1 MESLGKYLKVER
13 ESRNLSLKEVSESTR
28 IKERLLKA
36 IEEDQYELLSSPV
49 YVKGFLDAYA
59 RYLEL
64 DPNDIVLRYQKYHG
78 TKVPP
83 KKAEPKQRFIT
94 SSHLRQWIT
103 FPKKESQS
111 LALYHLYFCDYP
123 HHCHIYILHHILINP
138 M

>member
-78 TKVPP
+78 TKVLP
-83 KKAEPKQRFIT
+83 KKAAPKQRLIT
-94 SSHLRQWIT
+94 SSNLRQWIT
-103 FPKKESQS
+103 FPKKRANLWLYITSIS
-111 LALYHLYFCDYP
+111 LIILLITIS
-123 HHCHIYILHHILINP
+123 IYYLLIKP

>member
-1 MESLGKYLKVER
+1 MESLGKHLKVER

-36 IEEDQYELLSSPV
+36 IEEDQYELLSSHV

-64 DPNDIVLRYQKYHG
+64 NPNDIVLRYQEYHG
-78 TKVPP
+78 NDV
-83 KKAEPKQRFIT
+83 KKWSIT
-94 SSHLRQWIT
+94 SSNLSRWISL
-103 FPKKESQS
+103 PKKRTNVWFYIAFVSVIILLIAIS
-111 LALYHLYFCDYP
+111 YYF
-123 HHCHIYILHHILINP
+123 LIQP